1 MRKVYEAADPTEA
14 HLVKGLLEAEGID
27 CWVSGDLLF
36 SARGEIPVTEDT
48 CPGVWIR
55 QPGQLLRARGI
66 IEAMHRPAAP
76 SARAWRCPDCG
87 ETLEAQFTDCWRCGC
102 ARP

>member
-1 MRKVYEAADPTEA
+1 MRKVYDAADPTEA
-14 HLVKGLLEAEGID
+14 HLMKGLLEAEGIE

-55 QPGQLLRARGI
+55 RPDQLLRARAI
-66 IEAMHRPAAP
+66 IEAIHRPAGTG
-76 SARAWRCPDCG
+76 ARAWRCPDCG
-87 ETLEAQFTDCWRCGC
+87 ETLEAQFTDCWRCGY